1 MSIELP
7 EKFEDGLGYLVHQL
21 MYGLRRNFIRES
33 ERAGMRVTPE
43 EMVVVV
49 LLYQRGG
56 LTQTELAGTLA
67 KDKAVITRML
77 AQLQKR
83 GLVRREADAGDRRV
97 VRSYL
102 TDEGKKS
109 FEELQPLL
117 DSFIRRAIEGLS
129 QAEFDFTRLNLRR
142 IIDNLEA
149 ME

>member
-83 GLVRREADAGDRRV
+83 GLVRREADAEDRRV
-97 VRSYL
+97 VRSFL
-102 TDEGKKS
+102 TDEGKES
-109 FEELQPLL
+109 FEQLQPLL
-117 DSFIRRAIEGLS
+117 DSFIRRSIEGLS
-129 QAEFDFTRLNLRR
+129 QEEFDFTRHNLRR